1 MRFPN
6 LTNGFVV
13 LALLLSTGAF
23 LPLLIQ
29 ESGNEGPTQ
38 IVWLGVYAIVGF
50 LILARWKRFIHVVTR
65 DKFLLLLIMIA
76 LLSVF
81 WSAAPEATIRRSM
94 SLLGTTL
101 LGAYL
106 ATRYSV
112 EELLRLLA
120 WALGLAVLFSLAF
133 ALAFP
138 SYGVVTGTFGYYE
151 GEEGWRGIYGEKNA
165 LGAAMALGAG
175 VFFFLALGR
184 PRHHWTMWAFFG
196 LSIGV
201 LLLANAKTAL
211 LSFLILLILFPF
223 YKALRWQYNLIVPL
237 FVVTI
242 LMGGTAVV
250 WVLDNAQ
257 ILLNTLGRD
266 ATLTGRTEIWPAV
279 IESARQRPLLG
290 YGYGG
295 FWLGWEGESSKLWL
309 RTAALFGAQNIGPSH
324 AHNGFLDLWLNLGLL
339 GVSMFVLS
347 LLRGFS
353 RAVTWAR
360 STRTVEGFWPL
371 AYLTLILI
379 YASADFPILTHN
391 SIWWVLYVAVVL
403 SVSNKAVLVRSEAFR
418 GVPMRRMGSLL
429 VDSPSIHRPT
439 GPTEPSSARR
449 RR

>member
-29 ESGNEGPTQ
+29 ESGNEGLSQ
-38 IVWLGVYAIVGF
+38 IAWLGIYMIVGF
-50 LILARWKRFIHVVTR
+50 LILTRWKRFVRVATR
-65 DKFLLLLIMIA
+65 DKSLLLLIMIA

-81 WSAAPEATIRRSM
+81 WSAAPETTIQRST

-101 LGAYL
+101 FGVYL
-106 ATRYSV
+106 ATRYSL

-120 WALGLAVLFSLAF
+120 WALGLAALLSLVF
-133 ALAFP
+133 TLAFP

-184 PRHHWTMWAFFG
+184 SRHRWTMWAFFG
-196 LSIGV
+196 LSVGV

-211 LSFLILLILFPF
+211 LGFLILLILFPF
-223 YKALRWQYNLIVPL
+223 YRALRWQYTLIVPL
-237 FVVTI
+237 FVVAI
-242 LMGGTAVV
+242 LVGGTTAV

-257 ILLNTLGRD
+257 GLLNVLGRD
-266 ATLTGRTEIWPAV
+266 ATLTGRTDIWPAV

-295 FWLGWEGESSKLWL
+295 FWLGWEGESSQLWL
-309 RTAALFGAQNIGPSH
+309 RTSVSFGPENIGPSH

-339 GVSMFVLS
+339 GVSLFALS
-347 LLRGFS
+347 LLRGFYK
-353 RAVTWAR
+353 AVTWAR
-360 STRTVEGFWPL
+360 STKTIEGFWPL

-379 YASADFPILTHN
+379 YASVDFPILTHN
-391 SIWWVLYVAVVL
+391 SILWVLYVAVVL
-403 SVSNKAVLVRSEAFR
+403 SVSNKAVPVRSEAFR
-418 GVPMRRMGSLL
+418 GVPIRRMDSLMGS
-429 VDSPSIHRPT
+429 SSIHRPT
-439 GPTEPSSARR
+439 GPPGPSRA
-449 RR
+449 